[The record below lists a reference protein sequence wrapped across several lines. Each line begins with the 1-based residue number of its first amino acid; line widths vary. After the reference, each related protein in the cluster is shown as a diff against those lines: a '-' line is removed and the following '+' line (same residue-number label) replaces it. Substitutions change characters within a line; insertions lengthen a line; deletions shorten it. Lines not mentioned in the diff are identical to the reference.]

1 MNYKPVTKT
10 ELQSYSDSQ
19 LAALLTSLILGK
31 EWTLYSEITEDQ
43 QSLCISDFKGDPYY
57 QKIININDFNII
69 IHLMTL
75 HKISLDIDGEL
86 LATDTPTAYHDLIIA
101 DIHGYVETAT
111 YFFSDQNPAKA
122 VVCCLI
128 LKLQDELFKEN
139 D

>member
-57 QKIININDFNII
+57 QTIININDFNII

-86 LATDTPTAYHDLIIA
+86 LSTDIPTAYHDLIIA
-101 DIHGYVETAT
+101 DIHAYVETAT

-128 LKLQDELFKEN
+128 LKLQNELFKEN